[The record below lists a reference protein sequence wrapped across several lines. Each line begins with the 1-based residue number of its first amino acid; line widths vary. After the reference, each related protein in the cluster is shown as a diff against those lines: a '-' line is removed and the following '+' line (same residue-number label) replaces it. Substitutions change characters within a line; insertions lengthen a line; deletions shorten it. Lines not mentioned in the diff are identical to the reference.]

1 MRVLSTILL
10 LISAALAQTPNQHLP
25 AEDAVRVR
33 EFYRLASTIQDQ
45 LWPNWSSI
53 PAPLLLITDEAEF
66 LTHHPSPPREF
77 QRIDDS
83 FYVRPRRFST
93 DLLATFPA
101 FGPPS
106 VIVIGQP
113 RNTASKRS
121 TPWLITL
128 MHEHFH
134 QLQNAQP
141 GYFDT
146 VKNLGLNRG
155 DSSGMWMLNYAFPY
169 DKPEV
174 KQGFA
179 RLRDR
184 LLSALSEVDAAPF
197 KNAANQYV
205 QERKEFFARLSPDD
219 ARYLNFQI
227 WQEGIARY
235 TEIKA
240 AEAAAHYRPSS
251 EYTALADAEPL
262 SEYAPKLRAATL
274 DELKRADLAESKR
287 TVVYSFGAVEGL
299 LLDRLNAGWKEQYF
313 KHALSLE
320 TLFTQESN
328 RQSDRSSDKAK

>member
-1 MRVLSTILL
+1 MRVLVTILL
-10 LISAALAQTPNQHLP
+10 LISAALAQTPTQHLP
-25 AEDAVRVR
+25 AEDAVRIR
-33 EFYRLASTIQDQ
+33 EFYSLASAIQDQ
-45 LWPNWSSI
+45 LWPDWSSI
-53 PAPLLLITDEAEF
+53 PAPLLLVTDEAEF
-66 LTHHPSPPREF
+66 LTHHPSPPKEF
-77 QRIDDS
+77 QRIDDN
-83 FYVRPRRFST
+83 FYVRPRQFST

-113 RNTASKRS
+113 HNTASKRS

-141 GYFDT
+141 GYFDD
-146 VKNLGLNRG
+146 VKNLGLSRG
-155 DSSGMWMLNYAFPY
+155 DSTGMWMLNYAFPY

-184 LLSALSEVDAAPF
+184 LLSTLNERDAAPF
-197 KNAANQYV
+197 ENVAKQYIE
-205 QERKEFFARLSPDD
+205 ERKEFFARLSPDD

-235 TEIKA
+235 TQIKA
-240 AEAAAHYRPSS
+240 AEAAAHYRPSR
-251 EYTALADAEPL
+251 EYAALSNAESFAD
-262 SEYAPKLRAATL
+262 YAPKVRAETL
-274 DELKRADLAESKR
+274 AELKQADLGQAKR

-299 LLDRLNAGWKEQYF
+299 LLDRLHPDWKEQYF
-313 KHALSLE
+313 NHALSLE
-320 TLFTQESN
+320 TLFKQESN